1 MSRKYSLVPIILI
14 ALLSLVF
21 ATAADPLPDASSSSS
36 SQDLIRLT
44 IENRDKGKMY
54 LMLSAPGAFYYL
66 QVDGK
71 TSTTFTVDRGM
82 YSYTLY
88 GCGIKTEG
96 SSFDL
101 TTNTRLV
108 NPICGGNART
118 VTKHPST
125 YDLSEKVKLVR
136 VHIINETDQKTLV
149 ILTGPSTHVFTF
161 IPDQEGTY
169 TIARKP
175 YTVQFY
181 ACGVWNETTFTPY
194 KDAKLVLKCA
204 Q

>member
-1 MSRKYSLVPIILI
+1 MSRKTTLIPIILI
-14 ALLSLVF
+14 ALLSMVF
-21 ATAADPLPDASSSSS
+21 ATAADPLPDTNTSSTSL
-36 SQDLIRLT
+36 DLVRLT

-54 LMLSAPGAFYYL
+54 LMLSSSGAFYYL
-66 QVDGK
+66 QVDGE
-71 TSTTFTVDRGM
+71 TSKTFTVERDM

-96 SSFDL
+96 NFDL

-108 NPICGGNART
+108 NPICGGNAKT

-125 YDLSEKVKLVR
+125 YDLSEEVKLVR
-136 VHIINETDQKTLV
+136 VHILNETGETSLV

-161 IPDQEGTY
+161 KPDQTGTY
-169 TIARKP
+169 TIARQP
-175 YTVQFY
+175 YNVQFY

-204 Q
+204 K